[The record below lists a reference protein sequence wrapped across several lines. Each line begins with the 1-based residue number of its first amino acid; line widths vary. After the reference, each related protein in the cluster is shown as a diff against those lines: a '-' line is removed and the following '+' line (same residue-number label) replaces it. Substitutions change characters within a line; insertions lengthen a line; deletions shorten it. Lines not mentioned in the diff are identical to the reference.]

1 MSSPYRDHVRRERRK
16 EPEISNG
23 TFVGFLVLITMGMA
37 LGFAFG
43 YGLLYTG
50 V

>member
-1 MSSPYRDHVRRERRK
+1 MSSPYRDHVRRERK
-16 EPEISNG
+16 GEPEISNE